1 MKLIGGIKMAKE
13 TSRNGL
19 IEIARFFAAVFMA
32 LYHFEWVFLSES
44 KYFTHLYIFVEFFFV
59 ISGFLL

>member
-1 MKLIGGIKMAKE
+1 MAKE